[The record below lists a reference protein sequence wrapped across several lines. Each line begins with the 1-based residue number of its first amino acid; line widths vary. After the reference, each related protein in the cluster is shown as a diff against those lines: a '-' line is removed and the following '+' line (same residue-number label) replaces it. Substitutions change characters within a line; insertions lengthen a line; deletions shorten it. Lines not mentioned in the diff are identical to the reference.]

1 MSAARGVPAASR
13 DILRSAQRFTPPV
26 YNFRALRR
34 PRLESPIQEA
44 VKMRAATLVS
54 APPGYGKS
62 LLVATACRALEEESR
77 ARTIWIHLD
86 ARDNSYDRLVR
97 TLDLAF
103 RPKEARDVDAPRLKC
118 RKLPSGGY
126 TYLVEW
132 LQDRADQEGTQILV
146 LDDYEV
152 VEDPEIHGL
161 IDDLITRCIPN
172 AHIIILSRTTPPLP
186 LSRLRHRQLLCEIG
200 RAELAFTRE
209 EISSLLSE
217 QFHLDVSEENL
228 RVVEE
233 RTEGWPVAVQLV
245 GTALSQRPDATTFIS
260 DLSGCDTDVAD
271 FLSGEVL
278 SRQAPELVDFLVRI
292 SPLTRVSV
300 DLAIA
305 VTGSPDAGHWLDRIV
320 KSNLLLFPI
329 DRNSTWLRFHPLFR
343 QFLLAQ
349 LSRHPT
355 ISRDAILRV
364 ATEWS
369 DRNDLPADA
378 INYALELDDP
388 ATAARLIM
396 QHAERFVYTTGGH
409 SQFLAWVAR
418 LKSYPAE
425 YSFEL
430 KYWQAWALI
439 ISHRT
444 YDAANVLAE
453 LEQLL
458 EKEGDARQPDRRRS
472 RMDIIRI
479 LVLVFKDRL
488 SECMNTATEWL
499 AANQDAPPF
508 DTCSMATSLAAASCA
523 TGEFAIGRSA
533 LQTARYASEAS
544 RSPYAESWVGA
555 VEGIIAM
562 ALGDYTTARTVLIN
576 QYEATSRAL
585 GFSSSALSNISLLLS
600 AVCYEMGDLDEASRY
615 LKYGLPHISD
625 HGLIE
630 CAAAGFRV
638 LIRSKEKL
646 EGFEEAV
653 NACYLC
659 ERHSRSYGPRLSV
672 LLLHEYVCLMLR
684 HGKVD
689 KAVESTAFDGQDF
702 QNPSI
707 NAHEGAEELY
717 QLVTALIKSRVLL
730 AAGQADMALR
740 TLSPA
745 LATAARTN
753 RKTYKIELLIIRS
766 RAEAAAG
773 KSQRAHR
780 TLLEALTEASSLGL
794 VQAFFDEGP
803 ELVPA
808 LQAVMPMLTQLPD
821 ANQRFIDLISSAFSP
836 SEARQSS
843 DEEELL
849 DPTSLTQ
856 REVQILRLIE
866 SGFTNEAIAG
876 RLFLSLRT
884 VKWYLYNIYPKL
896 GVKNRT
902 GALAKAKKMGL
913 M

>member
-1 MSAARGVPAASR
+1 MSSARGNAAVSR
-13 DILRSAQRFTPPV
+13 SPTRSAQRFTPPV
-26 YNFRALRR
+26 YNVRALRR
-34 PRLESPIQEA
+34 PRLENPIQEA

-62 LLVATACRALEEESR
+62 LLVATACRALEEEFG
-77 ARTIWIHLD
+77 ARTVWIHLD
-86 ARDNSYDRLVR
+86 ARDNSYDRLVGN
-97 TLDLAF
+97 LDLAF

-118 RKLPSGGY
+118 RKLASGGY

-132 LQDRADQEGTQILV
+132 LEDRADQEGPQILV

-161 IDDLITRCIPN
+161 IVDLITRGIPN
-172 AHIIILSRTTPPLP
+172 AHIIILSRTIPPLS

-209 EISSLLSE
+209 EISSLLRE
-217 QFHLDVSEENL
+217 QFHLDVSEQNL

-245 GTALSQRPDATTFIS
+245 GTALSQRPDATSFIS

-278 SRQAPELVDFLVRI
+278 SRQPGELVDFLVRI

-300 DLAIA
+300 DLAVA
-305 VTGSPDAGHWLDRIV
+305 VTDSAKARHWLDRIV
-320 KSNLLLFPI
+320 KANLLLFPI

-343 QFLLAQ
+343 EFLLAQ
-349 LSRHPT
+349 LARHPD

-378 INYALELDDP
+378 INYALELEDP
-388 ATAARLIM
+388 ATAERLIM
-396 QHAERFVYTTGGH
+396 QHAERFVYTTGDH

-418 LKSYPAE
+418 LKSYPSE
-425 YSFEL
+425 FSFEL

-444 YDAANVLAE
+444 YDAGNVLVE
-453 LEQLL
+453 LEQLV
-458 EKEGDARQPDRRRS
+458 ETTPAIQCPDRRCS
-472 RMDIIRI
+472 RIEIIRI

-499 AANQDAPPF
+499 AANLDAPPF

-533 LQTARYASEAS
+533 LQTARYAADAA

-555 VEGIIAM
+555 LEGIIAM
-562 ALGDYTTARTVLIN
+562 SLGDYPAARTVLIN

-585 GFSSSALSNISLLLS
+585 GFSSSALSNLSLLLS
-600 AVCYEMGDLDEASRY
+600 DVCYEMGDLDDAARY
-615 LKYGLPHISD
+615 LKFGLPHISD

-630 CAAAGFRV
+630 SAAAGFRV
-638 LIRSKEKL
+638 LIRTKEKL

-659 ERHSRSYGPRLSV
+659 ERHSRSYGSRLSV

-689 KAVESTAFDGQDF
+689 KAVEATAFDGEEF

-717 QLVTALIKSRVLL
+717 QLATALIKSRVLL
-730 AAGQADMALR
+730 ATGHADQACR
-740 TLSPA
+740 VISSA

-753 RKTYKIELLIIRS
+753 RRAYKVELLIVRS

-773 KSQRAHR
+773 KSRRAHR
-780 TLLEALTEASSLGL
+780 TLLEALTEASPLGL
-794 VQAFFDEGP
+794 VQLFFDEGP
-803 ELVPA
+803 ELAAA
-808 LQAVMPMLTQLPD
+808 LQVVMPTLTQLPD
-821 ANQRFIDLISSAFSP
+821 ANQKFIDLISSAVSP
-836 SEARQSS
+836 SGTQQSI
-843 DEEELL
+843 DEEDLL
-849 DPTSLTQ
+849 DPAALTK
-856 REVQILRLIE
+856 REIQILRLIE
-866 SGFTNEAIAG
+866 AGFTNEAIAG